1 MARFAG
7 ETATLHRRTDEKGL
21 FTIGYKNDVAKF
33 TPKSAKQCKTSVAEM
48 GERLGKRF
56 DELWQELA

>member
-1 MARFAG
+1 MDIPTAIQGQILFGARFAG

-33 TPKSAKQCKTSVAEM
+33 TPKSAKQCKTRAIPV
-48 GERLGKRF
+48 L
-56 DELWQELA
+56 